1 MTSHPAPAE
10 AQHALSPGCPDPGG
24 PRRDLAAGPPHL
36 LPHDVGGLHDAL
48 GEQPVAARQDGRLL
62 QRDTQGAP
70 AGAGGEARRVR
81 QVTSCPTMAPETSR
95 ARKCTATLTI
105 HPSCQAGPL
114 ASRPALPGG
123 APASGL
129 RTAPPPDYCWTRFL
143 PAGVLSEKTPQ
154 PPCPTC
160 SVFPLAVNTPT
171 HSQCFTVH
179 ALPLSFSVTLPVP
192 SSELTSACPC
202 HTWQSGKP
210 PGGSRA
216 RKRWG

>member
-1 MTSHPAPAE
+1 M
-10 AQHALSPGCPDPGG
+10 

-48 GEQPVAARQDGRLL
+48 GEQPMAARQDGRLL

-70 AGAGGEARRVR
+70 AGEGREAQQVR
-81 QVTSCPTMAPETSR
+81 QVTSCPTMAPETSHS
-95 ARKCTATLTI
+95 RKRTTTLTTR
-105 HPSCQAGPL
+105 PSCQAGPW
-114 ASRPALPGG
+114 ASHPALPGG

-129 RTAPPPDYCWTRFL
+129 RTAPLPRLLLDSLPTRRGPLREDPPAT
-143 PAGVLSEKTPQ
+143 LSHPLSLSLGCQHSHTQ
-154 PPCPTC
+154 
-160 SVFPLAVNTPT
+160 SV
-171 HSQCFTVH
+171 FTVH

-216 RKRWG
+216 RRRWG